1 MKFRLIAFSLPLFL
15 LLLISCSKPGPV
27 VSAKED
33 IDYYTCTMHPRVHS
47 KKPGACPVCGMD
59 LVPVNKIKP
68 PSEQANQIPANSKPV
83 AERESH
89 EFDVPPERQQRF
101 GVTYAQ
107 VKRERLRHSVRTVG
121 LVTADK

>member
-68 PSEQANQIPANSKPV
+68 PSEQANQIPPIQSRWPNG
-83 AERESH
+83 SH
-89 EFDVPPERQQRF
+89 TSSMFRRSASSGSASP
-101 GVTYAQ
+101 TL
-107 VKRERLRHSVRTVG
+107 K
-121 LVTADK
+121 